1 MIDFTNA
8 FNKIS
13 YLYQHQQRDVIQYHF
28 MLHGYHIN
36 VAYTK
41 CAGLSRQISV
51 TFETGEREVIFL
63 PIRITKKGESLLI
76 SAHVGEYMSLLYPF
90 FENFTRD
97 GRISTTVFFEELTV
111 RLESLTMDDL
121 RYENIHEFS
130 DRIKHTKHPRSKNKS
145 DDYYNP
151 YFFNIIHKN
160 LSDRMRQKIFDM
172 YDNPHEIIKFLKSNG
187 LTLAFTE
194 DINKARDF
202 YTVFNQR
209 RLEIEGKC

>member
-8 FNKIS
+8 FNNIS

-90 FENFTRD
+90 LKILLGMDVFRPLCFRGID
-97 GRISTTVFFEELTV
+97 ST
-111 RLESLTMDDL
+111 S
-121 RYENIHEFS
+121 
-130 DRIKHTKHPRSKNKS
+130 
-145 DDYYNP
+145 
-151 YFFNIIHKN
+151 
-160 LSDRMRQKIFDM
+160 
-172 YDNPHEIIKFLKSNG
+172 
-187 LTLAFTE
+187 
-194 DINKARDF
+194 
-202 YTVFNQR
+202 
-209 RLEIEGKC
+209 

>member
-8 FNKIS
+8 FNNIS

-76 SAHVGEYMSLLYPF
+76 SAMLGNTCHFY
-90 FENFTRD
+90 T
-97 GRISTTVFFEELTV
+97 
-111 RLESLTMDDL
+111 
-121 RYENIHEFS
+121 H
-130 DRIKHTKHPRSKNKS
+130 
-145 DDYYNP
+145 
-151 YFFNIIHKN
+151 
-160 LSDRMRQKIFDM
+160 
-172 YDNPHEIIKFLKSNG
+172 FLKILLG
-187 LTLAFTE
+187 M
-194 DINKARDF
+194 D
-202 YTVFNQR
+202 VFRPLCFSRN
-209 RLEIEGKC
+209 

>member
-8 FNKIS
+8 FNNIS
-13 YLYQHQQRDVIQYHF
+13 YLYQQQQRDVIQYHF

-90 FENFTRD
+90 LKILLGMD
-97 GRISTTVFFEELTV
+97 VFRPLC
-111 RLESLTMDDL
+111 
-121 RYENIHEFS
+121 FS
-130 DRIKHTKHPRSKNKS
+130 RN
-145 DDYYNP
+145 
-151 YFFNIIHKN
+151 
-160 LSDRMRQKIFDM
+160 
-172 YDNPHEIIKFLKSNG
+172 
-187 LTLAFTE
+187 
-194 DINKARDF
+194 
-202 YTVFNQR
+202 
-209 RLEIEGKC
+209 

>member
-8 FNKIS
+8 FNNIS

-41 CAGLSRQISV
+41 CAGLSRQISG
-51 TFETGEREVIFL
+51 TF
-63 PIRITKKGESLLI
+63 
-76 SAHVGEYMSLLYPF
+76 GEYMSLLYPF